1 MLACDADGRAVA
13 SRHTRQSGR
22 SAMETLIVATAMFA
36 VGLLLGSRWQYRR
49 LLRQIYESAHR

>member
-1 MLACDADGRAVA
+1 MLRCDADGCAVA
-13 SRHTRQSGR
+13 SRHTQQSR
-22 SAMETLIVATAMFA
+22 KSAMEMLIVATAMFA

>member
-1 MLACDADGRAVA
+1 MLNGDAERLAAA
-13 SRHTRQSGR
+13 SRHTQQSGK

-49 LLRQIYESAHR
+49 LLRQIYETAHR